1 MVQDTP
7 HSGQSQRSQAGSL
20 RDRLRFAGLDVGQTD
35 LLRKNR
41 HTLLPYLQ
49 SGLRDLFQRFQSFP
63 ESARMFASDH
73 QVERLYDLQ
82 ASHWDI
88 LTDARFDSLYAERV
102 KVLSDTESRMGLDPR
117 WNIAGHAVLLEH
129 LVSGIVESRKTGA
142 FFPFGKKKTAET
154 TELLKSVI
162 RTVMVD
168 VEIAVSLRFNELRAA
183 HQRTMNEQR
192 ADEQAMAIAVFG
204 DVIRDLASNKFDGQ
218 INCDVPDA
226 YREIADLLLTAMG
239 NIRRDMAVMSNDHET
254 AERGTARMR
263 AISASVAANA
273 AGQSRH
279 LQTVAHEL
287 SEVAVR
293 VGINAQGT
301 KAAEN
306 ATAATQTAATQSGE
320 VVGEAISAMA
330 DIESSAEKIGQI
342 IGVIDEIAFQTNLLA
357 LNAGIEAARAGE
369 SGRGFAVVA
378 QEVRALAQR
387 STDAAREIKHL
398 VNTTKAQ
405 VNAGVK
411 MVARTQ
417 DSIHGIVHQ
426 VAEINVAVAGIA
438 VETGEQAKSL
448 ERIAG
453 DVGSLHRDLESNARL
468 ASDAGKECDDLHTVI
483 LELGNTIR
491 SFRYEAPVRSRQTGP
506 SRVQIAGGGQASALR
521 RESAAV
527 QTLNTGLEDELASRD
542 QVYLNALG
550 G

>member
-1 MVQDTP
+1 LVQDT
-7 HSGQSQRSQAGSL
+7 HSDQSQRSQAGSL

-49 SGLRDLFQRFQSFP
+49 SGLRDLFQRLQSFP
-63 ESARMFASDH
+63 ESARMFASDK

-102 KVLSDTESRMGLDPR
+102 KVLSDTESKMGLDPR

-129 LVSGIVESRKTGA
+129 LVAGVAGQGKPGS
-142 FFPFGKKKTAET
+142 FFPFGKKKAAET
-154 TELLKSVI
+154 AELLKSII

-168 VEIAVSLRFNELRAA
+168 VEIAVSLRFNELRIAN
-183 HQRTMNEQR
+183 QRSLHEQR
-192 ADEQAMAIAVFG
+192 LQEQSVVMAVFG
-204 DVIRDLASNKFDGQ
+204 DVIRDLANNNLDGQ
-218 INCDVPDA
+218 ITCDVPEA

-239 NIRRDMAVMSNDHET
+239 NIKRDMAAIERDQAA
-254 AERGTARMR
+254 AE
-263 AISASVAANA
+263 SSAANMSA
-273 AGQSRH
+273 VSANIGANASRQAH
-279 LQTVAHEL
+279 RLQMVAHDL

-293 VGINAQGT
+293 VGVNAKGT
-301 KAAEN
+301 KAAET
-306 ATAATQTAATQSGE
+306 ATAATQTAATQSGT
-320 VVGEAISAMA
+320 VVSEAINAMA

-398 VNTTKAQ
+398 VNTTKSQ
-405 VNAGVK
+405 VDAGVK

-417 DSIHGIVHQ
+417 DAIHGIVQQ
-426 VAEINVAVAGIA
+426 VADINAAVAGIA
-438 VETGEQAKSL
+438 VETQGQATSI

-453 DVGSLHRDLESNARL
+453 DIGALHQDLETNAHL
-468 ASDAGKECDDLHTVI
+468 ASDTARNFDDLHTVI

-491 SFRYEAPVRSRQTGP
+491 SFHYEAPSRGRQGG
-506 SRVQIAGGGQASALR
+506 SGRIQIAQNPSLR
-521 RESAAV
+521 RETTPSQV
-527 QTLNTGLEDELASRD
+527 LRSDFDDELSARD
-542 QVYLNALG
+542 QVYLTALG